1 MQSAKDYQPELLKR
15 QAVTWLLNNF
25 KGIYISLECA
35 NKLIE
40 RGAEEH
46 HMMRLFLRN
55 LDEYTIFMF
64 LPAANVVLATNASAL
79 PNTDDDTALAVSLIP
94 TLEAREVYLNE
105 L

>member
-1 MQSAKDYQPELLKR
+1 MQSAKEYPPELLKR

-35 NKLIE
+35 NNLIT

-46 HMMRLFLRN
+46 HMMRFFIR
-55 LDEYTIFMF
+55 DMDKYTIFMF
-64 LPAANVVLATNASAL
+64 LPEANVVLATNASTL
-79 PNTDDDTALAVSLIP
+79 PDTDDDTALAVSLIP

>member
-94 TLEAREVYLNE
+94 TLEAREAYLNG
-105 L
+105 

>member
-1 MQSAKDYQPELLKR
+1 MQSAKDYQPKLLKR

-35 NKLIE
+35 SNLLE

-46 HMMRLFLRN
+46 HMMRFFLR
-55 LDEYTIFMF
+55 DRDKYTIFLF
-64 LPAANVVLATNASAL
+64 LPTANVVLATNASTL
-79 PNTDDDTALAVSLIP
+79 PDPDDDTALAVSLIP